1 MIDPHLAHWA
11 GGGSVDRRLNT
22 SSILEWR
29 LWDISLS
36 YSPGQKGNDQYCS
49 LLCTEGLVLAPLFSR
64 GRTSAKMPVQPTL
77 LHVSCAPPATRS
89 AGSAECLRAA
99 VTPLEVMGSTRDVAS
114 PAISQF
120 GPERLCSSTA
130 HNQADSQRGC
140 GTVHNTFHAF
150 LLTELDRNVKTTAE
164 MFEKIN
170 LRLGPSLR
178 ALQPLMATDCS
189 FAESYGPHRA
199 YPFIGKAY
207 RYERTV

>member
-1 MIDPHLAHWA
+1 MSSFRSHFGQTGRGTAQILPIGPVVKNVVSRWVMIDPHLAHWA

-130 HNQADSQRGC
+130 HN
-140 GTVHNTFHAF
+140 
-150 LLTELDRNVKTTAE
+150 
-164 MFEKIN
+164 
-170 LRLGPSLR
+170 PSR
-178 ALQPLMATDCS
+178 
-189 FAESYGPHRA
+189 
-199 YPFIGKAY
+199 
-207 RYERTV
+207 